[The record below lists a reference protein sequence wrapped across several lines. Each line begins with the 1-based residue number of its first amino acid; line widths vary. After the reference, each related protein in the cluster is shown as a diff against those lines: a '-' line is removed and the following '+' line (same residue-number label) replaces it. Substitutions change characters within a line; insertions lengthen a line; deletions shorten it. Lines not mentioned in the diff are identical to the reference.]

1 MTLDRLRYE
10 IKLMGKRVILTPILV
25 MVGFTLF
32 ALLLH
37 YLKVIPARF
46 LSAGL
51 EMIVPLATGII
62 VATITSQDP
71 AIELQLTVPKKYH
84 RTAMGRLV
92 LIALWSA
99 IIALLSSG
107 IITAFRLTFVPAQ
120 LLSWSGPTQFLA
132 DQLTWLATLLWFVGM
147 GLILA
152 LLTRSRSASGAIL
165 SGIWLVEIVFKDF
178 FASTNWLQPVFLF
191 PTTLTPSINYWLT
204 NRLEV
209 LVMGLVLLPLG
220 WLLLRTNPEG
230 LLKGSSEE

>member
-1 MTLDRLRYE
+1 MTLDRLQYE

-25 MVGFTLF
+25 MLGFALF

-37 YLKVIPARF
+37 YLKVIPERF

-51 EMIVPLATGII
+51 EMILPLSAGVII
-62 VATITSQDP
+62 AAITSQDP

-84 RTAMGRLV
+84 QTAMGRLV

-99 IIALLSSG
+99 LIAFLSSG
-107 IITAFRLTFVPAQ
+107 IITALRLDFVPSQ
-120 LLSWSGPTQFLA
+120 LLPWSTPSQFLA
-132 DQLTWLATLLWFVGM
+132 NQLTWLATLLWFVGM
-147 GLILA
+147 GLCIA
-152 LLTRSRSASGAIL
+152 LLTRSRSASAAIL

-191 PTTLTPSINYWLT
+191 ATTLTPAANFWLT

-209 LVMGLVLLPLG
+209 LAMGVVLLPLG
-220 WLLLRTNPEG
+220 WLLLRSNPEG

>member
-1 MTLDRLRYE
+1 MTLDRLQYE

-25 MVGFTLF
+25 MLGFTLF

-37 YLKVIPARF
+37 YLKVFPARF

-51 EMIVPLATGII
+51 EMLVPLAAGII
-62 VATITSQDP
+62 VATITSQDS

-84 RTAMGRLV
+84 RTAMGRLF

-99 IIALLSSG
+99 LIALLSSG
-107 IITAFRLTFVPAQ
+107 IITAFQLTFVPLQ
-120 LLSWSGPTQFLA
+120 LLSWSEPAQFLA

-147 GLILA
+147 GLLLA
-152 LLTRSRSASGAIL
+152 MLTRSRSASSAIL
-165 SGIWLVEIVFKDF
+165 SGIWLIEIVFKDF

-191 PTTLTPSINYWLT
+191 PTTLTPAIHFWLT
-204 NRLEV
+204 NRAEV
-209 LVMGLVLLPLG
+209 LLMGLVLLPLG
-220 WLLLRTNPEG
+220 WLLLRNNPEG